1 MVVVKEVILLSDT
14 LYICYGC
21 YWMQGSVYVSEYVDI
36 EKKNVMQCIVS
47 ILYIFVS
54 N

>member
-36 EKKNVMQCIVS
+36 EKKMLCSVQLVY
-47 ILYIFVS
+47 YIYL
-54 N
+54 

>member
-36 EKKNVMQCIVS
+36 EKKCYVVYSQ
-47 ILYIFVS
+47 YIIYICE
-54 N
+54 